1 MSRQRRTVRETV
13 VPREVVVSEWK
24 VGSGTH
30 KIHMS
35 DEQKDTF
42 LDELVRLQVEKQ
54 EDAQRIRELE
64 ALVGD
69 LQGQLA
75 DLLDAKKLRG
85 WINPI
90 YAELD

>member
-1 MSRQRRTVRETV
+1 M
-13 VPREVVVSEWK
+13 VPREVVVSERK
-24 VGSGTH
+24 VGSDTH
-30 KIHMS
+30 KNTMS
-35 DEQKDTF
+35 DDQNDAF

-54 EDAQRIRELE
+54 EDARRIRELE
-64 ALVGD
+64 ALVEE

>member
-1 MSRQRRTVRETV
+1 
-13 VPREVVVSEWK
+13 
-24 VGSGTH
+24 
-30 KIHMS
+30 MS
-35 DEQKDTF
+35 DDQNDAF

-54 EDAQRIRELE
+54 EDARRIRELE
-64 ALVGD
+64 ALVEE